1 MALCAMAVVPRV
13 ARVCDKTRSGRR
25 WPGALTYVRDVPR
38 RPRHLLGD
46 GTYHVTA
53 RGVARSEIFLD
64 DRDYEAFVFLLRD
77 AVERFEWTPCAFCLM
92 PNHVHL
98 VVSATRERLSAGMHR
113 LNCLYAMRFNERYD
127 RPGHLF
133 QNRFDARL
141 IEGDRHTRAVCG
153 YVLNNPVRARLCRDR
168 RHWPWSGLGAL

>member
-1 MALCAMAVVPRV
+1 MCCETRARHGGVRGAPYAPR
-13 ARVCDKTRSGRR
+13 
-25 WPGALTYVRDVPR
+25 VPR

-64 DRDYEAFVFLLRD
+64 EKDYRTFVALYAD
-77 AVERFEWTPCAFCLM
+77 VIGRFGWQPLAFCLM
-92 PNHVHL
+92 PNHFHL
-98 VVSATRERLSAGMHR
+98 VLSTPRVELSAGMHR
-113 LNCLYAMRFNERYD
+113 LNCLYAMWFNKRYE

-141 IEGDRHTRAVCG
+141 IEGDRHARAVCR
-153 YVLNNPVRARLCRDR
+153 YVVNNPVRARLCRER
-168 RHWPWSGLGAL
+168 AHWPWWGLAAL